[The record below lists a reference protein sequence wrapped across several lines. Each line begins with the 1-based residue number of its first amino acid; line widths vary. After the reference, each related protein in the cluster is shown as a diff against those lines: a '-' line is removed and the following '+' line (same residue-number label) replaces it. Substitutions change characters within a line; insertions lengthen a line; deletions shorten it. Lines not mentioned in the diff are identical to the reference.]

1 MDTMEKKRQR
11 ECRTLEK
18 MLRIYCRGQHRPAS
32 REGLCT
38 DCRQLLAYARQRI
51 AHCPCMEEKTFCTAC
66 RVHCYAPEKREA
78 IRQAMRYSGPR
89 MLLHAPLLALHH
101 LYIQWQA
108 GKKHLENSK

>member
-32 REGLCT
+32 REGLCP

-51 AHCPCMEEKTFCTAC
+51 AHCPCM
-66 RVHCYAPEKREA
+66 A
-78 IRQAMRYSGPR
+78 IPALQPSALISWIMRWGC
-89 MLLHAPLLALHH
+89 LAAS
-101 LYIQWQA
+101 I
-108 GKKHLENSK
+108 